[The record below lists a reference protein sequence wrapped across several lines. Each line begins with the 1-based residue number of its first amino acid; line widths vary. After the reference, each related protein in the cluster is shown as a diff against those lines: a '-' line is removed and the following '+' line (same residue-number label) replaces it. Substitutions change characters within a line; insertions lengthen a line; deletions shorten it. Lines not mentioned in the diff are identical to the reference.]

1 MRLSARDALLAMEL
15 ATSFALCLQ
24 SIELLRVGRALGP
37 SGVFRW
43 ETLRKEYAAWPRPV
57 RAVLDA
63 SLAHRPFVLLMWMRL
78 GGALA
83 LPFVEAK
90 LLAPVLLL
98 LTLLTC
104 VRFRGTFNGGSDYMT
119 VVLLLSLSVARV
131 GPDTL
136 WASCGLA
143 YAAAQLT
150 LSYFVAGLSKAR
162 TRAWRSG
169 EALAQVFAST
179 QYGAPTVRI
188 APSPPLL
195 RLGAW
200 GVMIFECA
208 FPAAWLGA
216 LPCAALLTVALAFH
230 LANAWLLGLNRF
242 VWAWLAAYPSLL
254 YWTLR
259 PDY

>member
-15 ATSFALCLQ
+15 ALSFALALQ
-24 SIELLRVGRALGP
+24 SIELLQVGRALGP

-43 ETLRKEYAAWPRPV
+43 ETLRKEYAAWPRPLRV
-57 RAVLDA
+57 LLDA
-63 SLAHRPFVLLMWMRL
+63 SLAHRPFMLLSCARL
-78 GGALA
+78 VGALA
-83 LPFVEAK
+83 LPIMAARA
-90 LLAPVLLL
+90 LAPALLL

-119 VVLLLSLSVARV
+119 VVVLVSLSIGRI
-131 GPDTL
+131 GPDTA

-162 TRAWRSG
+162 TRSWRSG
-169 EALAQVFAST
+169 EALAEVFASP
-179 QYGAPTVRI
+179 QYAASGVRS
-188 APSPPLL
+188 APSPRSL
-195 RLGAW
+195 RWGAW
-200 GVMIFECA
+200 AVLLFECG

-216 LPCAALLTVALAFH
+216 LPCMALLTAAFLFH